1 VPSVRIW
8 FRKQLRVDHLN
19 FRQFEMLKLGTVG
32 LAAVKNR
39 LAAGL
44 GPTDAPAK
52 PLSKRDAI
60 YKSKRLR
67 RRAVRDL
74 TLTGSMLGNLSVR
87 TVSERAAK
95 AALTSRK
102 ERIKDAAPGA
112 YALLFVR
119 AAAFPEPPA
128 RGDEVTVGGS
138 VYKVVDLE
146 ADTEGGL
153 RLVLHFSR
161 AW

>member
-1 VPSVRIW
+1 MPSVRIW

-19 FRQFEMLKLGTVG
+19 FRQLEMLKLGTVG

-44 GPTDAPAK
+44 GPNDAPAK
-52 PLSKRDAI
+52 PLTKRYAI
-60 YKSKRLR
+60 YKAKRLR

-74 TLTGSMLGNLSVR
+74 SLTGSMLGNLAVR

-102 ERIKDAAPGA
+102 ERVKGLANMRREPW
-112 YALLFVR
+112 LVFSPRNR
-119 AAAFPEPPA
+119 AAVIEAA
-128 RGDEVTVGGS
+128 RRI
-138 VYKVVDLE
+138 
-146 ADTEGGL
+146 L
-153 RLVLHFSR
+153 REITPRLIVERFLGAKQS
-161 AW
+161 

>member
-1 VPSVRIW
+1 MPSVRIW
-8 FRKQLRVDHLN
+8 FRRQLRVDHLN
-19 FRQFEMLKLGTVG
+19 FRQLEMLKLGTVG

-44 GPTDAPAK
+44 GPTDGPAK
-52 PLSKRDAI
+52 PLTKRYAI

-74 TLTGSMLGNLSVR
+74 SLTGSMLGNLSVR

-102 ERIKDAAPGA
+102 ERIKGLVNMRRESWLVFSPRN
-112 YALLFVR
+112 R
-119 AAAFPEPPA
+119 AA
-128 RGDEVTVGGS
+128 V
-138 VYKVVDLE
+138 LE
-146 ADTEGGL
+146 AARRLLREITPRLIVERFLGG
-153 RLVLHFSR
+153 RQS
-161 AW
+161 

>member
-1 VPSVRIW
+1 MPSVRIW
-8 FRKQLRVDHLN
+8 FRRQLRVDHLN
-19 FRQFEMLKLGTVG
+19 FHELEMLKLGTVG

-44 GPTDAPAK
+44 GPTDGPAK
-52 PLSKRDAI
+52 PLTKRYAI

-74 TLTGSMLGNLSVR
+74 SLTGSMLGNLSVR

-102 ERIKDAAPGA
+102 ERIKGLVNMRREPW
-112 YALLFVR
+112 LVFSPRNR
-119 AAAFPEPPA
+119 AA
-128 RGDEVTVGGS
+128 V
-138 VYKVVDLE
+138 LE
-146 ADTEGGL
+146 AARRILREITPRLIVERLLGG
-153 RLVLHFSR
+153 RQS
-161 AW
+161 

>member
-1 VPSVRIW
+1 MPSVRIW
-8 FRKQLRVDHLN
+8 FRNQLRVDHLN

-52 PLSKRDAI
+52 PLTERYAI

-102 ERIKDAAPGA
+102 ERIKGLANLRREPW
-112 YALLFVR
+112 LVFSPRNR
-119 AAAFPEPPA
+119 AA
-128 RGDEVTVGGS
+128 V
-138 VYKVVDLE
+138 LE
-146 ADTEGGL
+146 AARRMLREITPRLLVERALGG
-153 RLVLHFSR
+153 RQR
-161 AW
+161 

>member
-1 VPSVRIW
+1 
-8 FRKQLRVDHLN
+8 VDHLN
-19 FRQFEMLKLGTVG
+19 FRQLEMLKLGTVG

-44 GPTDAPAK
+44 GPTDGPAK
-52 PLSKRDAI
+52 PLTKRYAI

-74 TLTGSMLGNLSVR
+74 SLTGSMLGNLSVR

-102 ERIKDAAPGA
+102 ERIKGLANMRREPWLVFSPRNRA
-112 YALLFVR
+112 ALL
-119 AAAFPEPPA
+119 AAARRILREITPRLALERFLGA
-128 RGDEVTVGGS
+128 RQS
-138 VYKVVDLE
+138 
-146 ADTEGGL
+146 
-153 RLVLHFSR
+153 
-161 AW
+161 

>member
-1 VPSVRIW
+1 MPSVRIW
-8 FRKQLRVDHLN
+8 FLKQLRVDHLN
-19 FRQFEMLKLGTVG
+19 FRQLEMLKLGTVG

-44 GPTDAPAK
+44 GPNDAPAK
-52 PLSKRDAI
+52 PLTKRYAI

-74 TLTGSMLGNLSVR
+74 SLTGSMLGNLSVR

-102 ERIKDAAPGA
+102 ERMKGLANMRHEAWLVFSPRN
-112 YALLFVR
+112 R
-119 AAAFPEPPA
+119 AA
-128 RGDEVTVGGS
+128 V
-138 VYKVVDLE
+138 LE
-146 ADTEGGL
+146 AARRILREITPRLIVERFLGG
-153 RLVLHFSR
+153 RQS
-161 AW
+161 

>member
-1 VPSVRIW
+1 MPSVRIW

-19 FRQFEMLKLGTVG
+19 FRQFQMLKLGTVG

-52 PLSKRDAI
+52 PLTKRYAI
-60 YKSKRLR
+60 YKAKRLR

-74 TLTGSMLGNLSVR
+74 SLSGNILRNLSVR
-87 TVSERAAK
+87 TVSERASK

-102 ERIKDAAPGA
+102 ERIKGLANMRREPW
-112 YALLFVR
+112 LVFSPRNR
-119 AAAFPEPPA
+119 AAVVEAA
-128 RGDEVTVGGS
+128 RHILREITP
-138 VYKVVDLE
+138 
-146 ADTEGGL
+146 
-153 RLVLHFSR
+153 RLVLERLLGGKAS
-161 AW
+161 

>member
-1 VPSVRIW
+1 
-8 FRKQLRVDHLN
+8 
-19 FRQFEMLKLGTVG
+19 MLKLGTVG

-44 GPTDAPAK
+44 GPTDGPAK
-52 PLSKRDAI
+52 PLTKRYAI

-74 TLTGSMLGNLSVR
+74 SLTGSMLGNLSVR

-102 ERIKDAAPGA
+102 ERIKGLVNMRREPW
-112 YALLFVR
+112 LVFSPRNR
-119 AAAFPEPPA
+119 AA
-128 RGDEVTVGGS
+128 V
-138 VYKVVDLE
+138 LE
-146 ADTEGGL
+146 AARRILREITPRLIVERLLGG
-153 RLVLHFSR
+153 RQS
-161 AW
+161 

>member
-1 VPSVRIW
+1 M
-8 FRKQLRVDHLN
+8 DHLN
-19 FRQFEMLKLGTVG
+19 FRQLEMLKLGTVG

-44 GPTDAPAK
+44 GPTDGPAK
-52 PLSKRDAI
+52 PLTKRYAI

-74 TLTGSMLGNLSVR
+74 SLTGSMLGNLSVR

-102 ERIKDAAPGA
+102 ERIKGLVNMRREPW
-112 YALLFVR
+112 LVFSPRNR
-119 AAAFPEPPA
+119 AA
-128 RGDEVTVGGS
+128 V
-138 VYKVVDLE
+138 LE
-146 ADTEGGL
+146 AARRLLREITPRLIVERFLGG
-153 RLVLHFSR
+153 RQS
-161 AW
+161 

>member
-8 FRKQLRVDHLN
+8 FRRQLRVDHLN
-19 FRQFEMLKLGTVG
+19 FHELEMLKLGTVG

-44 GPTDAPAK
+44 GPTDGPAK
-52 PLSKRDAI
+52 PLTKRYAI

-74 TLTGSMLGNLSVR
+74 SLTGSMLGNLSVR

-102 ERIKDAAPGA
+102 ERIKGLVNMRREPW
-112 YALLFVR
+112 LVFSPRNR
-119 AAAFPEPPA
+119 AA
-128 RGDEVTVGGS
+128 V
-138 VYKVVDLE
+138 LE
-146 ADTEGGL
+146 AARRILREITPRLIVERLLGG
-153 RLVLHFSR
+153 RQS
-161 AW
+161 

>member
-1 VPSVRIW
+1 
-8 FRKQLRVDHLN
+8 VDHLN
-19 FRQFEMLKLGTVG
+19 FRQLEMLKLGTVG

-44 GPTDAPAK
+44 GPTDGPAK
-52 PLSKRDAI
+52 PLTKRYAI

-74 TLTGSMLGNLSVR
+74 SLTGSMLGNLSVR

-102 ERIKDAAPGA
+102 ERIKGLVNMRREPW
-112 YALLFVR
+112 LVFSPRNR
-119 AAAFPEPPA
+119 AA
-128 RGDEVTVGGS
+128 V
-138 VYKVVDLE
+138 LE
-146 ADTEGGL
+146 AARRLLREITPRLIVERFLGG
-153 RLVLHFSR
+153 RQE
-161 AW
+161 

>member
-8 FRKQLRVDHLN
+8 FRRQLRVDHLN
-19 FRQFEMLKLGTVG
+19 FRQLEMLKLGTVG

-44 GPTDAPAK
+44 GPTDGPAK
-52 PLSKRDAI
+52 PLTKRYAI

-74 TLTGSMLGNLSVR
+74 SLTGSMLGNLSVR

-102 ERIKDAAPGA
+102 ERIKGLVNMRREPW
-112 YALLFVR
+112 LVFSPRNR
-119 AAAFPEPPA
+119 AA
-128 RGDEVTVGGS
+128 V
-138 VYKVVDLE
+138 LE
-146 ADTEGGL
+146 AARRLLREITPRLIVERFLGG
-153 RLVLHFSR
+153 RQS
-161 AW
+161 

>member
-1 VPSVRIW
+1 MPSVRIW

-19 FRQFEMLKLGTVG
+19 FRQLEMLKLGTVG

-44 GPTDAPAK
+44 GPTDGPAK
-52 PLSKRDAI
+52 PLTKRYAI

-74 TLTGSMLGNLSVR
+74 SLTGSMLGNLSVR

-102 ERIKDAAPGA
+102 ERIKGLVNMRREPW
-112 YALLFVR
+112 LVFSPRNR
-119 AAAFPEPPA
+119 AA
-128 RGDEVTVGGS
+128 V
-138 VYKVVDLE
+138 LE
-146 ADTEGGL
+146 AARRLLREITPRLIVERFLGG
-153 RLVLHFSR
+153 RQS
-161 AW
+161 

>member
-19 FRQFEMLKLGTVG
+19 FRQLEMLKLGTVG

-44 GPTDAPAK
+44 GPTDGPAK
-52 PLSKRDAI
+52 PLTKRYAI

-74 TLTGSMLGNLSVR
+74 SLTGSMLGNLSVR

-102 ERIKDAAPGA
+102 ERIKGLVNMRREPW
-112 YALLFVR
+112 LVFSPRNR
-119 AAAFPEPPA
+119 AA
-128 RGDEVTVGGS
+128 V
-138 VYKVVDLE
+138 LE
-146 ADTEGGL
+146 AARRLLREITPRLIVERFLGG
-153 RLVLHFSR
+153 RQS
-161 AW
+161 

>member
-1 VPSVRIW
+1 
-8 FRKQLRVDHLN
+8 
-19 FRQFEMLKLGTVG
+19 MLKLGTVG

-44 GPTDAPAK
+44 GPTDGPAK
-52 PLSKRDAI
+52 PLTKRYAI

-74 TLTGSMLGNLSVR
+74 SLTGSMLGNLSVR

-102 ERIKDAAPGA
+102 ERIKGLVNMRREPW
-112 YALLFVR
+112 LVFSPRNR
-119 AAAFPEPPA
+119 AA
-128 RGDEVTVGGS
+128 V
-138 VYKVVDLE
+138 LE
-146 ADTEGGL
+146 AARRLLREITPRLIVERFLGG
-153 RLVLHFSR
+153 RQE
-161 AW
+161 

>member
-1 VPSVRIW
+1 MPSVRIW

-52 PLSKRDAI
+52 PLTKRYAI

-102 ERIKDAAPGA
+102 ERIKGLANLRREPWLVFSPRNQAAVVEAARRMLREMTPRLLVER
-112 YALLFVR
+112 AL
-119 AAAFPEPPA
+119 
-128 RGDEVTVGGS
+128 GGH
-138 VYKVVDLE
+138 E
-146 ADTEGGL
+146 
-153 RLVLHFSR
+153 R
-161 AW
+161 

>member
-1 VPSVRIW
+1 
-8 FRKQLRVDHLN
+8 VDHLN
-19 FRQFEMLKLGTVG
+19 FRQLEMLKLGTVG

-44 GPTDAPAK
+44 GPTDGPAK
-52 PLSKRDAI
+52 PLTKRYAI

-74 TLTGSMLGNLSVR
+74 SLTGSMLGNLSVR

-102 ERIKDAAPGA
+102 ERIKGLVNMRREPW
-112 YALLFVR
+112 LVFSPRNR
-119 AAAFPEPPA
+119 AA
-128 RGDEVTVGGS
+128 V
-138 VYKVVDLE
+138 LE
-146 ADTEGGL
+146 AARRLLREITPRLIVERFLGG
-153 RLVLHFSR
+153 RQS
-161 AW
+161 

>member
-1 VPSVRIW
+1 
-8 FRKQLRVDHLN
+8 
-19 FRQFEMLKLGTVG
+19 MLKLGTVG

-44 GPTDAPAK
+44 GPTDGPAK
-52 PLSKRDAI
+52 PLTKRYAI

-74 TLTGSMLGNLSVR
+74 SLTGSMLGNLSVR

-102 ERIKDAAPGA
+102 ERIKGLVNMRREPW
-112 YALLFVR
+112 LVFSPRNR
-119 AAAFPEPPA
+119 AA
-128 RGDEVTVGGS
+128 V
-138 VYKVVDLE
+138 LE
-146 ADTEGGL
+146 AARRLLREITPRLIVERFLGG
-153 RLVLHFSR
+153 RQS
-161 AW
+161 